1 MDNLIEFDIGPLT
14 WVKGEIDNAFAAARE
29 ALTGW
34 NGTDETPLKAAA
46 AHLHQV
52 YGALQIVDLQGVSL
66 VCAEA
71 ERLLADMQARPELR
85 DAESVA
91 VLGTVIDALQAY
103 LQALLDGRPNTELA
117 LAPQLAAL
125 QARRGADP
133 APPSELFYPD
143 TSVRQ
148 PRTEPELNLDDEARR
163 RALHAARARYQ
174 KGLLRVL
181 QNKDAATGLME
192 MGDALREVETLAPG
206 PAQYTFW
213 WSTGA
218 LVEALRSGG
227 LELDPWVKRLFGRV
241 DLQLRRLM
249 EGSKSLADRLL
260 RDLFYYL
267 ARADVAEGR
276 AAEARERFGL
286 AAWLPVAPETARGD
300 DVRPRLAALRELVNT
315 AKEHWLKLCG
325 GREDAVEPFRQVAVR
340 LADACAA
347 LPSPG
352 LAQLARIQQSI
363 AREFGSAAAAS
374 QNEGL
379 QLEMATALI
388 LIQNASERDWPLP
401 DEFNQ
406 QTGLQGQRL
415 QAAIDPELDLAQLPS
430 VPMLD
435 EMARQAQEKLLLAQV
450 SQEILANLKEVEA
463 LLDRFFRDS
472 SQRESLP
479 LVPGLMKQ
487 VLGALNMLELDAAAE
502 LARESIARIEAL
514 AASPE
519 APAADALDWV
529 AEAISTLGLYIEALR
544 LGRDDQAALR
554 GLLAPPAAEAREVRV
569 EDALR
574 AQLAAARSEVEAWIA
589 APAET
594 AGAEVARA
602 ALKTTLA
609 GLQRDADLV
618 SDPVLRAEAEALA
631 HQLDQEVAERL
642 AQAERAAAEKT
653 AAEAA
658 AAAASMAA
666 ASAQEVDAE
675 LLQIYLEEAVEV
687 LEGIR
692 DHLARLR
699 ASPGDRDAFA
709 DIRRGFHTLKGS
721 GRMVG
726 LTDPAEVA
734 WEVEQTLN
742 VWLADGRAVNPDL
755 IEFIA
760 GAAAAFATW
769 VAELEAHGRVVV
781 EADALVTAARAL
793 RGEGGAPPPKAD
805 AGAPAPAAPASPAD
819 DLVRFGEHSLPAA
832 LFQIFAAEAR
842 QRLDDLKRM
851 VPEFAAGT
859 GGEDFVRAAHTLAG
873 IARTTGFTPLAE
885 AAHTIEGWAQA
896 HAAKGTPAIDAA
908 RFEPILERLE
918 VMLAE
923 ILAGRFPVPV
933 SGLADELAI
942 LDGGDETTLPSSEP
956 DPEPAPEPVPEP
968 VPLDASA
975 VAADEPDPLDP
986 LLLPIFLA
994 EAEELLPRIGEAL
1007 RQWRQFPADVTRR
1020 AALQRLL
1027 HTLKGSARMAGAMR
1041 LGEQAHA
1048 LETEIVELGD
1058 AAPDPARLDRFD
1070 EAGDRLAERIE
1081 RLARPGPAA
1090 SRHESAPATE
1100 PARAPVETS
1109 PEAARAGPWRARP
1122 DVLDSLLNE
1131 AGEISIARARL
1142 ENVIFHYKMTAQEL
1156 TANVDRLRNQ
1166 LREMEI
1172 QAETQ
1177 MRSQL
1182 AAQQQE
1188 DARFDPLE
1196 FDRFTRLQELTRLMA
1211 ESVNDVST
1219 AQDNLLSGLTEAETA
1234 LTQQQRMA
1242 RALQQEL
1249 MGLRL
1254 VPFASQADR
1263 LHRIVR
1269 QAARELGRKARLVIE
1284 GSEKEIDRTLLE
1296 RVTAP
1301 LEHLLRNAVA
1311 HGIEAPEVR
1320 RAVGKPEEGRI
1331 ELSVAHE
1338 GNEVVVRIS
1347 DDGAGIDSARVRHRA
1362 EALGWLSR
1370 DEPASDERLYG
1381 LLFQSGF
1388 STADTVTQLAGRGV
1402 GLDVVRSEVAGVG
1415 GRVRLESQP
1424 GQGCRFTLRLPL
1436 TLALAA
1442 VVLAVAGDQT
1452 YALPASNVVLVK
1464 EVREEEWNTIAAA
1477 GRVEFESVHYPLR
1490 SLAELTMQ
1498 TAVAPEGKY
1507 RTVMLLASGDERLAL
1522 RVDRLLG
1529 NYEAVVKNIGPQ
1541 LARVAGV
1548 AGATVL
1554 GDGRVALILNP
1565 FALAER
1571 AAAAGPGTPTAQ
1583 AAQVPAGEQ
1592 KPLVLVVDDSL
1603 TVRKITGRLLHRE
1616 GYRVATA
1623 KDGMEALEF
1632 LEQECPAVMLLDIEM
1647 PRMDGFETARHVR
1660 ANELT
1665 HDLSIIMITS
1675 RSADKHRQ
1683 HALELGVDVYMGKP
1697 YQEAELL
1704 AEIARFAGRGRATGS

>member
-14 WVKGEIDNAFAAARE
+14 WVKGEIDNAFVAARE
-29 ALTGW
+29 VLAGW
-34 NGTDETPLKAAA
+34 NGSDETPLKAAA

-71 ERLLADMQARPELR
+71 ERLLADMQTRPELR

-91 VLGTVIDALQAY
+91 VLDGVIQALQNY
-103 LQALLDGRPNTELA
+103 LQGLLDGAANTELT

-125 QARRGADP
+125 QARRGVDP
-133 APPSELFYPD
+133 SPPSELFFPD
-143 TSVRQ
+143 TSVRV
-148 PRTEPELNLDDEARR
+148 PRSEPEASLDDEARR
-163 RALHAARARYQ
+163 RALHAARARLQ

-181 QNKDAATGLME
+181 QNKDVASGLMD
-192 MGDALREVETLAPG
+192 MADALREVEAMAPG

-213 WSTGA
+213 WSAGA
-218 LVEALRSGG
+218 LIEALRTGG
-227 LELDPWVKRLFGRV
+227 LEIDSWVKRLFGRI
-241 DLQLRRLM
+241 DMQLRRLM
-249 EGSKSLADRLL
+249 EGSNSLAERLL

-267 ARADVAEGR
+267 AQADVAEGR

-286 AAWLPVAPETARGD
+286 AAWLPAAAAASGGAD
-300 DVRPRLAALRELVNT
+300 ALRPRLAALREQVNT
-315 AKEHWLKLCG
+315 AKDLWMKVCG
-325 GREDAVEPFRQVAVR
+325 GREDAVETFRQATR
-340 LADACAA
+340 LLAESCAA
-347 LPSPG
+347 LPNPA

-363 AREFGSAAAAS
+363 AREFGTAAAVN
-374 QNEGL
+374 QTEGL

-388 LIQNASERDWPLP
+388 LIQNASECDWPLP
-401 DEFNQ
+401 DAFTTQAE
-406 QTGLQGQRL
+406 LQGQRL

-450 SQEILANLKEVEA
+450 SEEILANLKEVET

-502 LARESIARIEAL
+502 LTRAALARIEELIAR
-514 AASPE
+514 PE
-519 APAADALDWV
+519 APAGEALNWI
-529 AEAISTLGLYIEALR
+529 AEALSTLGLYIEALR

-554 GLLAPPAAEAREVRV
+554 SLIAPVPTAEARETSV

-574 AQLAAARSEVEAWIA
+574 AQLAVIRREVEDWIA
-589 APAET
+589 HPAEPDEED
-594 AGAEVARA
+594 AAKARLKSELA
-602 ALKTTLA
+602 AI
-609 GLQRDADLV
+609 QRDADLV
-618 SDPVLRAEAEALA
+618 SDPAVRADVEALMR
-631 HQLDQEVAERL
+631 QLDQEAAERL
-642 AQAERAAAEKT
+642 AQAERAAAEKAT
-653 AAEAA
+653 AEAA

-687 LEGIR
+687 LTGIR
-692 DHLARLR
+692 EHLARLS
-699 ASPGDRDAFA
+699 ANLGDRDAFA

-726 LTDPAEVA
+726 LTDPAEAA

-742 VWLADGRAVNPDL
+742 AWLADGRAVSSEL
-755 IEFIA
+755 LEFIER
-760 GAAAAFATW
+760 AAAAFAAW
-769 VAELEAHGRVVV
+769 VAELEAQGRVVV
-781 EADALVTAARAL
+781 EADALVQDARAL
-793 RGEGGAPPPKAD
+793 RGKGVTPPPKAD
-805 AGAPAPAAPASPAD
+805 AGAPAPAAPATPAEA
-819 DLVRFGEHSLPAA
+819 DLLRFGEHRLPAA
-832 LFQIFAAEAR
+832 LFQIFTEEAR
-842 QRLDDLKRM
+842 QHLDTLGRLA
-851 VPEFAAGT
+851 PELAVGREQDA
-859 GGEDFVRAAHTLAG
+859 FVRAAHTLAG

-885 AAHTIEGWAQA
+885 AAHALERWAQSLPA
-896 HAAKGTPAIDAA
+896 GRPLAAAA
-908 RFEPILERLE
+908 DLSPVLEPLERI
-918 VMLAE
+918 LAE
-923 ILAGRFPVPV
+923 IQSGRFPKPAPALAEWLPTLSGEDAPFVPEDLA
-933 SGLADELAI
+933 STPPAADMIEPADEI
-942 LDGGDETTLPSSEP
+942 
-956 DPEPAPEPVPEP
+956 
-968 VPLDASA
+968 
-975 VAADEPDPLDP
+975 DP
-986 LLLPIFLA
+986 LLLPLFLA
-994 EAEELLPRIGEAL
+994 EADELLPRIGDAL
-1007 RQWRQFPADVTRR
+1007 RQWRQTPADTTQR

-1041 LGEQAHA
+1041 LGERTHA
-1048 LETEIVELGD
+1048 LEAEIIELGESL
-1058 AAPDPARLDRFD
+1058 PEPAWFDRVD
-1070 EAGDRLAERIE
+1070 EASDRLAEMVE
-1081 RLARPGPAA
+1081 ALAGRRTAVVPTAA
-1090 SRHESAPATE
+1090 GDAHAALPE
-1100 PARAPVETS
+1100 
-1109 PEAARAGPWRARP
+1109 PEAGAPRADAWRGRA
-1122 DVLDSLLNE
+1122 DVIDSLLNE

-1142 ENVIFHYKMTAQEL
+1142 DNVIFHARMTAQEL
-1156 TANVDRLRNQ
+1156 TANVERLRNQ

-1172 QAETQ
+1172 QAETR

-1182 AAQQQE
+1182 TAQQQE

-1219 AQDNLLSGLTEAETA
+1219 AQDNLLAGLAEAEAA

-1249 MGLRL
+1249 MSLRL
-1254 VPFASQADR
+1254 VPFANHADR

-1269 QAARELGRKARLVIE
+1269 QAARELGRKARLIFQ
-1284 GSEKEIDRTLLE
+1284 GGEKEIDRGLLE
-1296 RVTAP
+1296 RIIAP

-1311 HGIEAPEVR
+1311 HGIEAPGMR
-1320 RAVGKPEEGRI
+1320 RAAGKPEEGRI

-1347 DDGAGIDSARVRHRA
+1347 DDGVGIDPVRVRQRA
-1362 EALGWLSR
+1362 EALGWLGR

-1381 LLFQSGF
+1381 FLFQSGF

-1424 GQGCRFTLRLPL
+1424 GEGCRFTLRLPL

-1442 VVLAVAGDQT
+1442 VVLTVAGDQT

-1464 EVREEEWNTIAAA
+1464 EVREEEWNAIAATGA
-1477 GRVEFESVHYPLR
+1477 VEFESARYPLR

-1498 TAVAPEGKY
+1498 AALAPEGKY
-1507 RTVMLLASGDERLAL
+1507 RTVMLLASGGERLAL
-1522 RVDRLLG
+1522 RVDRLIG

-1541 LARVAGV
+1541 LARVVGV

-1571 AAAAGPGTPTAQ
+1571 AAAAVPSAASASQEQGPS
-1583 AAQVPAGEQ
+1583 GEQ

-1632 LEQECPAVMLLDIEM
+1632 LEDERPAVMLLDIEM
-1647 PRMDGFETARHVR
+1647 PRMDGFETTRHVR

-1665 HDLSIIMITS
+1665 RDLPIIMITS

-1704 AEIARFAGRGRATGS
+1704 AEIARFAGRA